1 MHFHSSPTDAILR
14 TVSGAVIDP
23 FAPDPA
29 QIHVEDIAHALSHQC
44 RFGGHA
50 PHFYSVAQHSVEVAH
65 RVPEPLRLQA
75 LLHDASEAYLVDVPR
90 PVKARLPGYLA
101 IEEHLMHVIAG
112 RFGFLWPISDAVR
125 NADDAQL
132 SWEWKAFFAEGSGGM
147 VCWSPVEARRR
158 FLDVFQGLT
167 ISR

>member
-1 MHFHSSPTDAILR
+1 MMLPGAPSGLVLR
-14 TVSGAVIDP
+14 TVSGAYIDP
-23 FAPDPA
+23 LAPDPG

-65 RVPEPLRLQA
+65 RVPVEWRLQA

-90 PVKARLPGYLA
+90 PIKARLPGYLEA
-101 IEEHLMHVIAG
+101 EDLLMRKIAS
-112 RFGFLWPISDAVR
+112 RFNFAWPLAEAVR
-125 NADDAQL
+125 LADDAQL
-132 SWEWKAFFAEGSGGM
+132 AWEWNAFFAEGSGGM

-158 FLDVFQGLT
+158 FLDVFQTLA
-167 ISR
+167 ISH